1 MGFLGSSAD
10 KESSCNAG
18 GPGLTPGLGR
28 SPGEGNRL
36 PTPVFLSFPGGSD
49 NKESACNVG
58 DVGLVPG
65 LGRSPE

>member
-1 MGFLGSSAD
+1 MGLPDSSAD

-28 SPGEGNRL
+28 SPAEGNRL
-36 PTPVFLSFPGGSD
+36 PIPVFLGFPGGSD
-49 NKESACNVG
+49 SKESVCNVG
-58 DVGLVPG
+58 DLGSVPG

>member
-18 GPGLTPGLGR
+18 GPSLTPGLGG

-36 PTPVFLSFPGGSD
+36 PNPVLLSFPGGSD
-49 NKESACNVG
+49 NKEPACNVG
-58 DVGLVPG
+58 DLGSVPG
-65 LGRSPE
+65 LGRTPE